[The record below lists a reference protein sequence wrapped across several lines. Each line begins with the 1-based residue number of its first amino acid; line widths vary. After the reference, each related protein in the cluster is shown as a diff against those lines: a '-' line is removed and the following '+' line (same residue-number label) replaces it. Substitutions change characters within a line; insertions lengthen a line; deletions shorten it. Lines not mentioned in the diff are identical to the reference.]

1 MPVLKGLGVS
11 AGVARGDALVLRQR
25 ARYRY
30 YLVPADAVDREIERF
45 TAARDRARAQLE
57 EITARVTRLAGAAP
71 ASLFEAQLLM
81 LDDPML
87 VGRTIDLVRAERHNT
102 EWALQQVADEIGV
115 TLKQAN
121 DPYLRERQGDIH
133 DVIGR
138 LRANLAG
145 ESRSL
150 TVSPDSDDCVIVADD
165 LPPSVAAQLDWTRVR
180 GFVTEVGSWTYHTA
194 ILARSLGLPAIVG
207 VHRATERIAPG
218 AHVILDGTT
227 GEVFVNVSET
237 AGEEVVQRDTA
248 RARAAATWLETADAE
263 PITIDG
269 VRIRLDANLDLPDDV
284 GDAARAGAAGI
295 GLYRSEF
302 LLAGGTRTGTAGE
315 AAQLDAYRTLLT
327 RMPGEV
333 TIRTFD
339 MRELPAGASEAPAN
353 ARLGLRA
360 LGFDA
365 ALRGQFETQITAL
378 LRASTSGSLRIL
390 LPFVAGADDFRGA
403 RSIVSAITDR
413 LRAEGVP
420 VPDVPVGAMIE
431 VPSAA
436 LTADRL
442 AAEADFFSLGTNDLI
457 AFTLAADRA
466 DGRPEQRYEPLH
478 PAIGRL
484 LRVVRRAAA
493 RHQRRLAVCG
503 EMASDPALLLLMLG
517 YGLTEFSMPP
527 AVIPRARHIIRHVS
541 VEECRRLAREVTAE
555 PPRAA
560 RQRLEQV
567 VQRAEQAPLVVQ
579 LAGAGRRPETHES

>member
-1 MPVLKGLGVS
+1 MSLLRGLGVS

-30 YLVPADAVDREIERF
+30 YLVPADAIEREIERF
-45 TAARDRARAQLE
+45 AAARDRARGQLE

-87 VGRTIDLVRAERHNT
+87 VGRTSELVRTERHNT
-102 EWALQQVADEIGV
+102 EWALQQVADEIAA

-145 ESRSL
+145 EARSL
-150 TVSPDSDDCVIVADD
+150 TVPADKDDCIIVADD

-207 VHRATERIAPG
+207 VHRATERVAPG
-218 AHVILDGTT
+218 SHLILDGTT
-227 GEVFVNVSET
+227 GEVYVNVSET
-237 AGEEVVQRDTA
+237 AGEEVVQRGTA
-248 RARAAATWLETADAE
+248 RARAAATWLTPADVE

-269 VRIRLDANLDLPDDV
+269 VRLRLDANLDLPDDV
-284 GDAARAGAAGI
+284 GDAVRAGAAGI

-302 LLAGGTRTGTAGE
+302 LLAGGATTGTAGE
-315 AAQLDAYRTLLT
+315 AAQLEAYRTLLS

-360 LGFDA
+360 LRFDA
-365 ALRGQFETQITAL
+365 TLRGQFETQITAL
-378 LRASTSGSLRIL
+378 LRASTTGKLRIL
-390 LPFVAGADDFRGA
+390 LPFVAGVDDFRGA
-403 RSIVSAITDR
+403 RSIVTAITDR
-413 LRAEGVP
+413 LRSEGVP

-541 VEECRRLAREVTAE
+541 AEECRRLAREAGQE
-555 PPRAA
+555 PPPAA
-560 RQRLEQV
+560 RKRLEQV
-567 VQRAEQAPLVVQ
+567 VQRAEEAPLVARG
-579 LAGAGRRPETHES
+579 LSRA